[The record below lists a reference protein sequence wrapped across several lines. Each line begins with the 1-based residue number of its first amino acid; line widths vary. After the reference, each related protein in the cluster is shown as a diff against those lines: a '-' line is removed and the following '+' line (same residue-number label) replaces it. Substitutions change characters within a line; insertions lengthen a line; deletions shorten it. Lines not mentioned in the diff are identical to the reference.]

1 MVGWAGSAAQLVQS
15 SWLRNTEVQPN
26 YLAPGN
32 MRMREPGPRRNV
44 NYEGKS
50 IGVYPI
56 EPGDGVGRRPA
67 RGRPQ
72 ADREKIDKG
81 VGKNTGWDN
90 DVHTNTSQ
98 QGSNMSGLLNHSII
112 CAVHN
117 VIIPPA
123 ALYLTRSACS
133 IPVYAKHDYLSYILV
148 CVPLHLQPA
157 SGLQMEYKCYMG
169 A

>member
-15 SWLRNTEVQPN
+15 SWFRNTEVQPN
-26 YLAPGN
+26 YLDPGN
-32 MRMREPGPRRNV
+32 MRMREPGPRRDV

-50 IGVYPI
+50 IGQTYPI

-98 QGSNMSGLLNHSII
+98 QGTNMSGLLNPFDHLRGSQCHYTAGSTLPDPIRLFNPRI
-112 CAVHN
+112 CQ
-117 VIIPPA
+117 
-123 ALYLTRSACS
+123 T
-133 IPVYAKHDYLSYILV
+133 
-148 CVPLHLQPA
+148 
-157 SGLQMEYKCYMG
+157 
-169 A
+169 